1 MEAPGYDARIKSLVT
16 IKHRPYAFVSSENG
30 CHQTDNKRR
39 GTYCNVAT

>member
-1 MEAPGYDARIKSLVT
+1 MGAPGYDAWIKSLVT
-16 IKHRPYAFVSSENG
+16 KHRPYAFVSSENR